1 MPASVPVGERCLWYR
16 PEPVRT
22 TSSPCSCCNRRNQ
35 VKKCQKNEYQN
46 NRKNTQTWSTT
57 RCQSHCTLQ
66 EFQFNFNFNFDFHFN
81 FHFISFQSQ
90 LKSKTKPSQVEP
102 VHTTWTVLL
111 SRESRLETTTWS
123 TYLSISLSPFVYI
136 CSMLPAL
143 LIVAD
148 SAHSSLF
155 SLLCVFSALSFSCVF
170 KYSYWEYIDYDQRLE
185 MLLGRHFW
193 HLSTCI

>member
-136 CSMLPAL
+136 WYAACLAYCRWLCTFFIIFFALCLFCSF
-143 LIVAD
+143 I
-148 SAHSSLF
+148 F
-155 SLLCVFSALSFSCVF
+155 LC
-170 KYSYWEYIDYDQRLE
+170 I
-185 MLLGRHFW
+185 
-193 HLSTCI
+193 